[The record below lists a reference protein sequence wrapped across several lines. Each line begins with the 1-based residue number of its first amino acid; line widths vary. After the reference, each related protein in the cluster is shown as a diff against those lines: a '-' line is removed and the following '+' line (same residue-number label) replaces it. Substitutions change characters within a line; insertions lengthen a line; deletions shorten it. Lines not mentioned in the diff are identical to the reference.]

1 MILKENFDPRKVV
14 PYVWRELTASAVTAS
29 AAYALVEIAEV
40 KEAILPF
47 APIAM
52 LGTAMAILLAFRNNT
67 SYSRWWEA
75 STLWQTIHTQS
86 RIFARLVITFV
97 DSHKHTPNYD
107 PTRAANFQ
115 RSMISRQI
123 AWANT
128 VRLSLRGQTDWHEI
142 QAYLSDQDYQAML
155 KQENKPGYLMLQH
168 GRSIYDAMA
177 NGTLQGF
184 DSFQLENAL
193 AQMTAQEG
201 LAKRLKTTPVPRQY
215 DYFTRLFVYLFIL
228 LLPFGLLSTLPG
240 EQSWL
245 VIPFAILLSFVF
257 AILER
262 IGAVNEHPFEN
273 RITDVPLT
281 AICRNI
287 ERDLLATLGQ
297 EDLPP
302 ALTPKDGYLF

>member
-14 PYVWRELTASAVTAS
+14 PYVWRELTVSAVTAS
-29 AAYALVEIAEV
+29 AAYALVEIAQV
-40 KEAILPF
+40 KQAALPF
-47 APIAM
+47 APVAM

-86 RIFARLVITFV
+86 RIFARLVVTFV
-97 DSHKHTPNYD
+97 DSHKHTPAHD
-107 PTRAANFQ
+107 PARSANFQ
-115 RSMISRQI
+115 RSMINRQI
-123 AWANT
+123 AWANAL
-128 VRLSLRGQTDWHEI
+128 RLSLRGQKDWHEV
-142 QAYLSDQDYQAML
+142 QPYLSDDEYQAMV
-155 KQENKPGYLMLQH
+155 QQDNKPGYLMLQH
-168 GRSIYDAMA
+168 GRSIYEAMA

-193 AQMTAQEG
+193 AQLTAQEG

-215 DYFTRLFVYLFIL
+215 DYFTRLFVYLLIL
-228 LLPFGLLSTLPG
+228 LLPFGLLSILPG
-240 EQSWL
+240 GQTWL
-245 VIPFAILLSFVF
+245 TIPFAVLLSFVF

-302 ALTPKDGYLF
+302 ALTPQYGYLF

>member
-1 MILKENFDPRKVV
+1 MILKENFDPRKIV
-14 PYVWRELTASAVTAS
+14 PYVWRELTVSAVTAS
-29 AAYALVEIAEV
+29 AAYALVEVMQV

-52 LGTAMAILLAFRNNT
+52 LGTAIAILLAFRNNT
-67 SYSRWWEA
+67 SYNRWWEA

-86 RIFARLVITFV
+86 RIFARLVVTFV
-97 DSHKHTPNYD
+97 DSHKHTLNYD
-107 PTRAANFQ
+107 PTCAANFQ
-115 RSMISRQI
+115 RSMINRQI

-128 VRLSLRGQTDWHEI
+128 LRLSLRGQKDFDEV
-142 QAYLSDQDYQAML
+142 QPYLSNEEYQILL

-168 GRSIYDAMA
+168 GKSIYEAMA

-184 DSFQLENAL
+184 DSFQLENAM
-193 AQMTAQEG
+193 AQLTAQEG
-201 LAKRLKTTPVPRQY
+201 MAKRLKTTPVPRQY
-215 DYFTRLFVYLFIL
+215 DYFTRLFVYLLIL
-228 LLPFGLLSTLPG
+228 LLPFGLLSILPDG
-240 EQSWL
+240 QTWL
-245 VIPFAILLSFVF
+245 AIPFAVLLSFVF

-297 EDLPP
+297 ENLPP
-302 ALTPKDGYLF
+302 ALTAKDGYLF

>member
-1 MILKENFDPRKVV
+1 V

-29 AAYALVEIAEV
+29 AAYALVENAQV
-40 KEAILPF
+40 KEAVLPF

-52 LGTAMAILLAFRNNT
+52 FRTAMAILWAFRNNT
-67 SYSRWWEA
+67 SYNRWWEA

-86 RIFARLVITFV
+86 RIFARLVIPFI

-107 PTRAANFQ
+107 PPRAANFQ
-115 RSMISRQI
+115 RSMINRQI
-123 AWANT
+123 AWENAL
-128 VRLSLRGQTDWHEI
+128 RLSLRGQTDWHVI
-142 QAYLSDQDYQAML
+142 QAYLSDQEYQAIL
-155 KQENKPGYLMLQH
+155 KQENQPGYLMLQY

-184 DSFQLENAL
+184 VSFQLENAL
-193 AQMTAQEG
+193 AQINAQEG
-201 LAKRLKTTPVPRQY
+201 LAKWLKTTPVPRQH
-215 DYFTRLFVYLFIL
+215 DSFNRLFVYLLIL

-240 EQSWL
+240 GQSWL
-245 VIPFAILLSFVF
+245 VIPFAIMLSFVF

-273 RITDVPLT
+273 QITDVPLT
-281 AICRNI
+281 AIYRII

-297 EDLPP
+297 ENLPP
-302 ALTPKDGYLF
+302 ALTPKDGYFYNI

>member
-14 PYVWRELTASAVTAS
+14 PYVWRELTVSTVTAS
-29 AAYALVEIAEV
+29 AAYVLVEIAQV

-86 RIFARLVITFV
+86 RIFARLVMTFV
-97 DSHKHTPNYD
+97 DSHSHTPSYD
-107 PTRAANFQ
+107 PARAADFQ
-115 RSMISRQI
+115 RSMINRQI
-123 AWANT
+123 AWANAL
-128 VRLSLRGQTDWHEI
+128 RLSLRGQKDWHEI
-142 QAYLSDQDYQAML
+142 QAYLSDDEYQSML

-168 GRSIYDAMA
+168 GKSIYAAMA

-193 AQMTAQEG
+193 AQLTAQEG
-201 LAKRLKTTPVPRQY
+201 MAKRLKTTPVPRQY
-215 DYFTRLFVYLFIL
+215 DYFTRLFVYLLIL
-228 LLPFGLLSTLPG
+228 LLPFGLLSILPG
-240 EQSWL
+240 GQTWL
-245 VIPFAILLSFVF
+245 MIPFAVLLSFVF

-297 EDLPP
+297 EELPP
-302 ALTPKDGYLF
+302 ALTPQDGYLF

>member
-14 PYVWRELTASAVTAS
+14 PYVWRELTVSAVTAS
-29 AAYALVEIAEV
+29 AAYALVEIAQV
-40 KEAILPF
+40 KQAALPF

-86 RIFARLVITFV
+86 RIFARLVVTFV
-97 DSHKHTPNYD
+97 DSHKHTPAYD

-115 RSMISRQI
+115 RSMINRQI
-123 AWANT
+123 AWAN
-128 VRLSLRGQTDWHEI
+128 VLRLSLRGQKDWREV
-142 QAYLSDQDYQAML
+142 QAYLSDDEYQTLL

-168 GRSIYDAMA
+168 GKSIYDAMA

-193 AQMTAQEG
+193 AQLTAQEG

-215 DYFTRLFVYLFIL
+215 DYFTRLFVYLLIL
-228 LLPFGLLSTLPG
+228 LLPFGLLSILPG
-240 EQSWL
+240 GQAWL
-245 VIPFAILLSFVF
+245 AIPFAVLLSFVF

-297 EDLPP
+297 EQLPP
-302 ALTPKDGYLF
+302 ALTPQDGYLF

>member
-1 MILKENFDPRKVV
+1 MVLKENFDPRKVV
-14 PYVWRELTASAVTAS
+14 PYVWRELTVSAVTAS
-29 AAYALVEIAEV
+29 AAYALVEIAQV
-40 KEAILPF
+40 KEVALPF

-86 RIFARLVITFV
+86 RIFARLVVTFV
-97 DSHKHTPNYD
+97 DSHKHTPAYD
-107 PTRAANFQ
+107 PARAVNFQ
-115 RSMISRQI
+115 RSVINRQI
-123 AWANT
+123 AWAN
-128 VRLSLRGQTDWHEI
+128 VLRLSLRGQKDWSEV
-142 QAYLSDQDYQAML
+142 QAYLSGDEYQTLL

-193 AQMTAQEG
+193 AQLTAQEG

-215 DYFTRLFVYLFIL
+215 DYFTRLFVYLLIL
-228 LLPFGLLSTLPG
+228 LLPFGLLSILPG
-240 EQSWL
+240 GQAWL
-245 VIPFAILLSFVF
+245 AIPFSLLLSFVF

-297 EDLPP
+297 EQLPP
-302 ALTPKDGYLF
+302 ALTPQDGYLF